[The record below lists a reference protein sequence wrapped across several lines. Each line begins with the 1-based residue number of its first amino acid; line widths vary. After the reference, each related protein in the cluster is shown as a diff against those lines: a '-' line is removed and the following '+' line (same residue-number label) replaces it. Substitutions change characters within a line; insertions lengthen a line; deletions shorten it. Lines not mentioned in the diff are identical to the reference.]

1 MSLKEMN
8 VDLLRDFL
16 VGGCAFLCEN
26 KEKVNALNVFP
37 VPDGDTGTNMS
48 LTMTSAVKDMASKNT
63 IDKIAVALSNGA
75 LMGARG
81 NSGVILS
88 QIFRGF
94 SNGLEGQ
101 TALTAQTFSAALQ
114 KGVDL
119 AYKSVMKPVEG
130 TILTVSK
137 AVAKGA
143 LAAAEQSEDILFVL
157 EQAIEEGRV
166 ALANTPNQLPV
177 LKEAGVVDAGG
188 QGYLIILEGGL
199 KALQGEDF
207 SAAAAASGVTMVAPA
222 IQQEEEIVYGY
233 CTEVLIK
240 GHKLPVDLIR
250 TYLSQQEGDCLLV
263 VGSDDMVKVHF
274 HTNKPYKVLEYGL
287 KYGSLHDIKIENMR
301 DQHSE
306 LKDDFF
312 TMGEEGDSKPA
323 EIEKAAEPA
332 MPCGVVAI
340 ANGDGLAELF
350 TSLGAQEVICG
361 GQTMNP
367 SAEDLLNAVDKI
379 DAAEVVILPNNSNII
394 LTAEQAKKLAKK
406 PVHVIPSKFIT
417 QGIGA
422 MLGFNPEVSGAENA
436 QSMAA
441 CMAEVQSGEITFA
454 VRDSNFEGKAIHADD
469 ILGLKEGN
477 ITVVGQDM
485 ETVLKELLA
494 DMVTEESS
502 LLSFYYGNDLPED
515 KASALVQAATE
526 NYADLDVEI
535 HYGGQPLY
543 YFLVSVE

>member
-1 MSLKEMN
+1 MSLNEMN
-8 VDLLRDFL
+8 VDLLRDFF
-16 VGGCAFLCEN
+16 VGGCAFLCQN

-48 LTMTSAVKDMASKNT
+48 LTMTSAVKDLAAKKT
-63 IDKIAVALSNGA
+63 VDKLVTALSNGA

-94 SNGLEGQ
+94 AGGLEGETVI
-101 TALTAQTFSAALQ
+101 TAKILSEALQ

-130 TILTVSK
+130 TILTVSR

-143 LAAAEQSEDILFVL
+143 VKAAEENDDILFVL
-157 EQAIEEGRV
+157 EQAIEEGSV

-188 QGYLIILEGGL
+188 QGYLLILHGGL

-207 SAAAAASGVTMVAPA
+207 SDFAIVSGGAIVTPAAS
-222 IQQEEEIVYGY
+222 EEKEIVYGY

-250 TYLSQQEGDCLLV
+250 TYLSQQDGDCLLV
-263 VGSDDMVKVHF
+263 VGSEDLVKIHF

-312 TMGEEGDSKPA
+312 SLEEPA
-323 EIEKAAEPA
+323 EPQEPSTQ
-332 MPCGVVAI
+332 CGVVTI

-350 TSLGAQEVICG
+350 TSLGAAEVILG

-367 SAEDLLNAVDKI
+367 SAEDLLNAIDKVNAKEI
-379 DAAEVVILPNNSNII
+379 VILPNNSNII
-394 LTAEQAKKLAKK
+394 LTAEQAKKLAEK
-406 PVHVIPSKFIT
+406 PVHVLPTKFIT

-422 MLGFNPEVSGAENA
+422 MLGFNPEVSAEENGAA
-436 QSMAA
+436 MAE
-441 CMAEVQSGEITFA
+441 CMAGIQSGEVTFA
-454 VRDSNFEGKAIHADD
+454 VRDSSFEGKAITADD
-469 ILGLKEGN
+469 ILGLQEGN
-477 ITVVGQDM
+477 IVAVGQKI

-494 DMVTEESS
+494 RMVTEDST
-502 LLSFYYGNDLPED
+502 LISFYYGNGMEE
-515 KASALVQAATE
+515 KEAKKLVKKVT
-526 NYADLDVEI
+526 ADYGQMDIEI
-535 HYGGQPLY
+535 HCGGQPLY

>member
-1 MSLKEMN
+1 MSLNEMN

-48 LTMTSAVKDMASKNT
+48 LTMTSAVKDLASKNT
-63 IDKIAVALSNGA
+63 IDKITSALSNGA

-94 SNGLEGQ
+94 AGGLEGETVV
-101 TALTAQTFSAALQ
+101 TAKSFSNALQ

-143 LAAAEQSEDILFVL
+143 AHAAETSDDIIYML
-157 EQAIEEGRV
+157 EQAIEEGSV

-188 QGYLIILEGGL
+188 QGYLLILHGGL

-207 SAAAAASGVTMVAPA
+207 SDFAVSSGGAMVNPA
-222 IQQEEEIVYGY
+222 VKEEKEIVYGY

-250 TYLSQQEGDCLLV
+250 TYLSRQDGDCLLV
-263 VGSDDMVKVHF
+263 VGSEDLVKVHF

-287 KYGSLHDIKIENMR
+287 KYGTLHDIKIENMR

-306 LKDDFF
+306 LTDDFF
-312 TMGEEGDSKPA
+312 KIEEEP
-323 EIEKAAEPA
+323 KAPA
-332 MPCGVVAI
+332 MSCGVVAI
-340 ANGDGLAELF
+340 ANGDGLGELF
-350 TSLGAQEVICG
+350 TSLGAAEIICG

-367 SAEDLLNAVDKI
+367 SAEDLLNAIDKVNAKEI
-379 DAAEVVILPNNSNII
+379 VILPNNSNII
-394 LTAEQAKKLAKK
+394 LTAEQAKKMAKK
-406 PVHVIPSKFIT
+406 PVHVLPTKFIT

-422 MLGFNPEVSGAENA
+422 MLGFNAEATGEENA
-436 QSMAA
+436 CAMAE
-441 CMAEVQSGEITFA
+441 CMAEIKSGEVTFA
-454 VRDSNFEGKAIHADD
+454 VRDSSFEGKEISADD
-469 ILGLKEGN
+469 ILGLKEGK
-477 ITVVGQDM
+477 IVAVGQDVQA
-485 ETVLKELLA
+485 VLRNLLQE
-494 DMVTEESS
+494 MVTEDST
-502 LLSFYYGNDLPED
+502 LISFYYGNGLTEEE
-515 KASALVQAATE
+515 ASGLVAAVT
-526 NYADLDVEI
+526 ADYSQMDVEV
-535 HYGGQPLY
+535 HCGGQPLY

>member
-1 MSLKEMN
+1 MSLNEMN

-48 LTMTSAVKDMASKNT
+48 LTMTSAVKDLASKNT
-63 IDKIAVALSNGA
+63 VDNVMSALSNGA

-94 SNGLEGQ
+94 AGGLEGENAV
-101 TALTAQTFSAALQ
+101 TAKSFSNALQ
-114 KGVDL
+114 RGVDL

-130 TILTVSK
+130 TILTVSR

-143 LAAAEQSEDILFVL
+143 VKAAEESDDIIYVL
-157 EQAIEEGRV
+157 EQAIEEGSV

-188 QGYLIILEGGL
+188 QGYLLILHGGL

-207 SAAAAASGVTMVAPA
+207 SDFAVLSGGAMVNPAAKK
-222 IQQEEEIVYGY
+222 EEKEIVYGY

-250 TYLSQQEGDCLLV
+250 TYLSRQDGDCLLV
-263 VGSDDMVKVHF
+263 VGSEDLVKVHF

-287 KYGSLHDIKIENMR
+287 KYGTLHDIKIENMR

-306 LKDDFF
+306 LTDDFF
-312 TMGEEGDSKPA
+312 KIEEETKAPA
-323 EIEKAAEPA
+323 V
-332 MPCGVVAI
+332 PCGVVAI
-340 ANGDGLAELF
+340 ANGDGLGALF
-350 TSLGAQEVICG
+350 TSLGAAEIICG

-367 SAEDLLNAVDKI
+367 SAEDLLNAIDKVN
-379 DAAEVVILPNNSNII
+379 AEEIVILPNNSNII
-394 LTAEQAKKLAKK
+394 LTAEQAKKMAKK
-406 PVHVIPSKFIT
+406 PVHVLPTKFIT

-422 MLGFNPEVSGAENA
+422 MLGFNAEASGKENA
-436 QSMAA
+436 AAMAE
-441 CMAEVQSGEITFA
+441 CMAEIKSGEVTFA
-454 VRDSNFEGKAIHADD
+454 VRDSSFEGKEIAADD
-469 ILGLKEGN
+469 ILGLKEGK
-477 ITVVGQDM
+477 IVTVGQDVQA
-485 ETVLKELLA
+485 VLGDLLQ
-494 DMVTEESS
+494 DMVTEDST
-502 LLSFYYGNDLPED
+502 LISFYYGNGLTEED
-515 KASALVQAATE
+515 ASSLVESVT
-526 NYADLDVEI
+526 ADYGQMDIEV
-535 HYGGQPLY
+535 HCGGQPLY

>member
-1 MSLKEMN
+1 MSLNEIN

-48 LTMTSAVKDMASKNT
+48 LTMTSAVKDLAGQNT
-63 IDKIAVALSNGA
+63 IDKMVTSLSNGA

-94 SNGLEGQ
+94 ASGLEGETIV
-101 TALTAQTFSAALQ
+101 TAKSFGNALQ
-114 KGVDL
+114 RGVDL

-130 TILTVSK
+130 TILTVSR

-143 LAAAEQSEDILFVL
+143 AAAAENSDDILYVL
-157 EQAIEEGRV
+157 EQAIEAGSV

-188 QGYLIILEGGL
+188 QGYLLILHGGL

-207 SAAAAASGVTMVAPA
+207 SDFAVMSGGAMVNPA
-222 IQQEEEIVYGY
+222 VKKEEKEIVYGY

-250 TYLSQQEGDCLLV
+250 TYLSRQDGDCLLV
-263 VGSDDMVKVHF
+263 VGSEDLVKVHF

-287 KYGSLHDIKIENMR
+287 KYGTLHDIKIENMR

-306 LKDDFF
+306 LTDDFF
-312 TMGEEGDSKPA
+312 KIEEEPKIPA
-323 EIEKAAEPA
+323 V
-332 MPCGVVAI
+332 PCGVIAI
-340 ANGDGLAELF
+340 ANGDGLGELF
-350 TSLGAQEVICG
+350 TSLGAAEIICG

-367 SAEDLLNAVDKI
+367 SAEDLLNAIDKVH
-379 DAAEVVILPNNSNII
+379 AEEIVILPNNSNII
-394 LTAEQAKKLAKK
+394 LTAEQAKKMAKK
-406 PVHVIPSKFIT
+406 PVHVLPTKFIT

-422 MLGFNPEVSGAENA
+422 MLGFNAEVSGEENA
-436 QSMAA
+436 AAMAE
-441 CMAEVQSGEITFA
+441 CMAEIKSGEVTFA
-454 VRDSNFEGKAIHADD
+454 VRNSTFEGKEITAGD
-469 ILGLKEGN
+469 ILGLQEGAIVTVGKE
-477 ITVVGQDM
+477 V
-485 ETVLKELLA
+485 ETVLADLLTH
-494 DMVTEESS
+494 MVTDDSS
-502 LLSFYYGNDLPED
+502 LISFYYGNDLTEED
-515 KASALVQAATE
+515 ANALIEKVT
-526 NYADLDVEI
+526 ADYGNLDIEI
-535 HYGGQPLY
+535 HCGGQPLY

>member
-1 MSLKEMN
+1 MSLNEMN
-8 VDLLRDFL
+8 VDQLRDFL

-48 LTMTSAVKDMASKNT
+48 LTMTSAVKDLASKNT
-63 IDKIAVALSNGA
+63 VEKVMSALSNGA

-94 SNGLEGQ
+94 ASGLEGETII
-101 TALTAQTFSAALQ
+101 TAKSLSNALQ

-130 TILTVSK
+130 TILTVSR

-143 LAAAEQSEDILFVL
+143 VAAAEESDDILHVL
-157 EQAIEEGRV
+157 EQAIEEGSV

-188 QGYLIILEGGL
+188 QGYLLILHGGL

-207 SAAAAASGVTMVAPA
+207 SDFAVLSGGAMVNPA
-222 IQQEEEIVYGY
+222 VKKEEKEIVYGY

-250 TYLSQQEGDCLLV
+250 TYLSRQDGDCLLV
-263 VGSDDMVKVHF
+263 VGSEDLVKVHF

-287 KYGSLHDIKIENMR
+287 KYGTLHDIKIENMR

-306 LKDDFF
+306 LTDDFF
-312 TMGEEGDSKPA
+312 KIEEEPKEVPA
-323 EIEKAAEPA
+323 PA
-332 MPCGVVAI
+332 GPTVACGVVAI

-350 TSLGAQEVICG
+350 TSLGAAEVICG

-367 SAEDLLNAVDKI
+367 SAEDLLNAI
-379 DAAEVVILPNNSNII
+379 DRVNAEEIVILPNNSNII

-406 PVHVIPSKFIT
+406 PVHVLPTKFIT

-422 MLGFNPEVSGAENA
+422 MLGFNAETTGAENA
-436 QSMAA
+436 ATMAD
-441 CMAEVQSGEITFA
+441 CMAEIKSGEVTFA
-454 VRDSNFEGKAIHADD
+454 VRNSTFEGKEITAGD

-477 ITVVGQDM
+477 IVTVGQ
-485 ETVLKELLA
+485 ETQAVLGDLLQE
-494 DMVTEESS
+494 MVTEDST
-502 LLSFYYGNDLPED
+502 LISFYYGNDL
-515 KASALVQAATE
+515 TE
-526 NYADLDVEI
+526 AEAMSLIEAVTADYGHMDIEV
-535 HYGGQPLY
+535 HCGGQPLY

>member
-1 MSLKEMN
+1 MSLNEMN

-48 LTMTSAVKDMASKNT
+48 LTMTSAVKDLASKNT
-63 IDKIAVALSNGA
+63 VDNVMSALSNGA

-94 SNGLEGQ
+94 AGGLEGENAV
-101 TALTAQTFSAALQ
+101 TAKSFSNALQ
-114 KGVDL
+114 RGVDL

-130 TILTVSK
+130 TILTVSR

-143 LAAAEQSEDILFVL
+143 VKAAEESDDIIYVL
-157 EQAIEEGRV
+157 EQAIKEGSV

-188 QGYLIILEGGL
+188 QGYLLILHGGL

-207 SAAAAASGVTMVAPA
+207 SDFAVLSGGAMVNPAAKK
-222 IQQEEEIVYGY
+222 EEKEIVYGY

-250 TYLSQQEGDCLLV
+250 TYLSRQDGDCLLV
-263 VGSDDMVKVHF
+263 VGSEDLVKVHF

-287 KYGSLHDIKIENMR
+287 KYGTLHDIKIENMR

-306 LKDDFF
+306 LTDDFF
-312 TMGEEGDSKPA
+312 KIEEETKAPA
-323 EIEKAAEPA
+323 V
-332 MPCGVVAI
+332 PCGVVAI
-340 ANGDGLAELF
+340 ANGDGLGALF
-350 TSLGAQEVICG
+350 TSLGAAEIICG

-367 SAEDLLNAVDKI
+367 SAEDLLNAI
-379 DAAEVVILPNNSNII
+379 DNVNAEEIVILPNNSNII
-394 LTAEQAKKLAKK
+394 LTAEQAKKMAKK
-406 PVHVIPSKFIT
+406 PVHVLPTKFIT

-422 MLGFNPEVSGAENA
+422 MLGFNAEASGKENA
-436 QSMAA
+436 AAMAE
-441 CMAEVQSGEITFA
+441 CMAEIKSGEVTFA
-454 VRDSNFEGKAIHADD
+454 VRDSSFEGKEIAADD
-469 ILGLKEGN
+469 ILGLKEGK
-477 ITVVGQDM
+477 IVTVGQDVQA
-485 ETVLKELLA
+485 VLGDLLQ
-494 DMVTEESS
+494 DMVTEDST
-502 LLSFYYGNDLPED
+502 LISFYYGNGLTEEE
-515 KASALVQAATE
+515 ASSLIESVP
-526 NYADLDVEI
+526 ADYGQMDIEV
-535 HYGGQPLY
+535 HCGGQPLY